1 MRTGSVIIVSLLIG
15 LVVMVIFFPF
25 FQKLYFRFNSKEVS
39 IAWQGVPVDDS
50 GDGTRKV
57 RIVNIIGKDA
67 IPAIL
72 EPSFLNASQALSQMA
87 PDELVLGVSL
97 NGNNR
102 AYPVNMLSRHEI
114 VNDVVGGVPLAVTW

>member
-39 IAWQGVPVDDS
+39 IVWQGVPVDDS

>member
-39 IAWQGVPVDDS
+39 IVWQGVPVDDS

-57 RIVNIIGKDA
+57 RIVNITGKDA